1 MYHLRVPAQFLE
13 AGRIYL
19 LEDNLHVAYVQL
31 VHMLYLPLLAY
42 GSTSGPALLRPFLL
56 FYSAWRF
63 SLLRVV
69 SSRTNGRF
77 QLDILWQ
84 PANLMAVW
92 TTKRATFSYLAG
104 FFPRETVAMCTC
116 SEIVVRILNA

>member
-19 LEDNLHVAYVQL
+19 LEDNLHVTYVQL

-42 GSTSGPALLRPFLL
+42 GSTSGPALLRPF
-56 FYSAWRF
+56 F
-63 SLLRVV
+63 SFTRLGGFRSCESFLQ
-69 SSRTNGRF
+69 RTNGRF

-84 PANLMAVW
+84 PANLAW
-92 TTKRATFSYLAG
+92 PFGQLY
-104 FFPRETVAMCTC
+104 
-116 SEIVVRILNA
+116 RIA